1 MADLPWPQNAPTST
15 TPVTSGDLVGMYK
28 PAEPGASKNVQVDV
42 DEIASYA
49 AEGLQTQITQN
60 ASDISDNTSAITA
73 NTGLIDDNAVRISA
87 NESNLDALNGID
99 GPQNLGP
106 SDSPTFADA
115 TIAGSTMSTINS
127 YASTANSRMDQSVKT
142 TDSPTFVAVTSGSSA
157 LKWKVFSGTTGTTT
171 TLITHGISGTILGAS
186 GTILS
191 SGTYFLIGV
200 DDGGASF
207 SFTQRVESTQI
218 RLVNSGSSS
227 YNGLPYRIVLFYV

>member
-15 TPVTSGDLVGMYK
+15 TPVASGDLVGMYK

-60 ASDISDNTSAITA
+60 ASDISDNTAAITA

-87 NESNLDALNGID
+87 NESNLDALNGAD

-127 YASTANSRMDQSVKT
+127 YASTANSRMDQGVKT
-142 TDSPTFVAVTSGSSA
+142 TDSPTFAAVTSGSSA
-157 LKWKVFSGTTGTTT
+157 VKWKVFTGT
-171 TLITHGISGTILGAS
+171 LGGYVANFAHGLTATNILH
-186 GTILS
+186 
-191 SGTYFLIGV
+191 V
-200 DDGGASF
+200 SF
-207 SFTQRVESTQI
+207 SVKNASSDFYYNYFGPDGSNAVWYTST
-218 RLVNSGSSS
+218 N
-227 YNGLPYRIVLFYV
+227 IVSNLASLDVANQAFRCVVFYI